1 MQRTTLKAPFG
12 WVGGKALLAK
22 EIIPLMPEH
31 SRYVE
36 VFGGALSVFYQK
48 EPSKIEIVND
58 INSDLINLHRIIRNR
73 PASLQAELNSLFRS
87 RELFFDIKNGK
98 IKPKKDIQKAAFYFY
113 LLTWSFGAKGDSF
126 AMDKSRSGKSIH
138 RDFYTHS
145 KRLKRALIENLNYE
159 KLIKEYD
166 GGDTLFYIDPPYV
179 GTENYYKMVNGFTMR
194 EHENLAKI
202 LKQINGKFMLSYNN
216 CEAVRD
222 LYKNFRL
229 KELKANY
236 SLNARYRSA
245 KSELLIMNF

>member
-1 MQRTTLKAPFG
+1 
-12 WVGGKALLAK
+12 
-22 EIIPLMPEH
+22 
-31 SRYVE
+31 
-36 VFGGALSVFYQK
+36 
-48 EPSKIEIVND
+48 
-58 INSDLINLHRIIRNR
+58 
-73 PASLQAELNSLFRS
+73 
-87 RELFFDIKNGK
+87 
-98 IKPKKDIQKAAFYFY
+98 
-113 LLTWSFGAKGDSF
+113 
-126 AMDKSRSGKSIH
+126 
-138 RDFYTHS
+138 
-145 KRLKRALIENLNYE
+145 
-159 KLIKEYD
+159 
-166 GGDTLFYIDPPYV
+166 LFYIDPPYV